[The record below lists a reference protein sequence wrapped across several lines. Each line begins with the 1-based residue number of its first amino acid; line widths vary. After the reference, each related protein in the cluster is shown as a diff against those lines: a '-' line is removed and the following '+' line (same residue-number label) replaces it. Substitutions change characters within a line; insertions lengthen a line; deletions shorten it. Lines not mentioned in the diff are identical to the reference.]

1 MIDVVPV
8 KFNKCGVNCSGDD
21 YGINSICKVG
31 AHKFPKSLNDT
42 CITSYVKKT
51 RTVCWGFF
59 IGLDSTISFT
69 ITVYLFFF
77 FSSIFSPLFFLLSS
91 SFLLLIFYE
100 RRRRADD
107 S

>member
-51 RTVCWGFF
+51 RTVCWGLF
-59 IGLDSTISFT
+59 IRLDYSTIT
-69 ITVYLFFF
+69 ITVSF
-77 FSSIFSPLFFLLSS
+77 FFLLVCKLSNLS
-91 SFLLLIFYE
+91 KLAQNLYLSRKFQLCINN
-100 RRRRADD
+100 
-107 S
+107 